1 MNKTK
6 IMLFASAAVIVAGG
20 LVVAT
25 RMNAPVSTTD
35 GRGAIGA
42 IVPGGIASTEREL
55 DPFTHVASIPAT
67 VDPKTIRFEKL
78 KTVQLA
84 SKTQMSTDPQDCKER
99 QFRDPDGSG
108 CTAVKVLERVKA
120 IEADYSFVGPQT
132 ATGEG
137 EIGPTRQT
145 FAVYFRP
152 EELPVNGPVEKLNRE
167 QAESLFQFST
177 SRPMVQQKVID
188 KQNSRLCEGNYV
200 DGNWVQKDSSCQE
213 HVAYMNQAVP
223 SQYWAVEV
231 GVRHPVVASR

>member
-6 IMLFASAAVIVAGG
+6 IMLFGCAAVLIAG
-20 LVVAT
+20 VVIVAT
-25 RMNAPVSTTD
+25 RMNAPVSSTD
-35 GRGAIGA
+35 GRGAIG
-42 IVPGGIASTEREL
+42 VASTEREL

-84 SKTQMSTDPQDCKER
+84 SKTQVTTDPQDCKER

-108 CTAVKVLERVKA
+108 CTSVKVLERVQA
-120 IEADYSFVGPQT
+120 IEADYSYIGPQI

-137 EIGPTRQT
+137 EIGPTRHT

-152 EELPVNGPVEKLNRE
+152 EELPLNGSVEKLNRE

-177 SRPMVQQKVID
+177 SRPMVQHRVID
-188 KQNSRLCEGNYV
+188 NQNSRFCEGNYV
-200 DGNWVQKDSSCQE
+200 DGHWVQKDSTCQE
-213 HVAYMNQAVP
+213 HVQYMNQAVA

>member
-6 IMLFASAAVIVAGG
+6 MMLIGCAAVLIAG
-20 LVVAT
+20 VVIVAT
-25 RMNAPVSTTD
+25 RMNAPVTTTD

-42 IVPGGIASTEREL
+42 VPGVASTEREL

-84 SKTQMSTDPQDCKER
+84 SKTQTSTDPQDCKER

-108 CTAVKVLERVKA
+108 CTSVKVLERVKA
-120 IEADYSFVGPQT
+120 IEANYSYIGPQI

-137 EIGPTRQT
+137 EIGPTRHT

-152 EELPVNGPVEKLNRE
+152 EELSVNGPVEKLNRE

-177 SRPMVQQKVID
+177 SRPMVQQRVID
-188 KQNSRLCEGNYV
+188 QQNSHFCEGNYV
-200 DGNWVQKDSSCQE
+200 DGSWVQKDSTCKERVQ
-213 HVAYMNQAVP
+213 YMNQAVA